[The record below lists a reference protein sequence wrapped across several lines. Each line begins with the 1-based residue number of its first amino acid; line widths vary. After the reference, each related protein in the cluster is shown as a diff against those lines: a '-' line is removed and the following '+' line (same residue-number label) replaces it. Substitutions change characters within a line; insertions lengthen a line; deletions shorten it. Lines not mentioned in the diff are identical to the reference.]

1 MSDKWVEVVGTK
13 PVVGHSLVLSS
24 SGENLGIITTV
35 NFISGYANMFD
46 VSLDTGCSLVVV
58 WADWTV

>member
-1 MSDKWVEVVGTK
+1 MSDEWVEVVGTK
-13 PVVGHSLVLSS
+13 PIAGHPLVLSS

-35 NFISGYANMFD
+35 HLISGYANMFN
-46 VSLDTGCSLVVV
+46 VSLDTGFRLVVV